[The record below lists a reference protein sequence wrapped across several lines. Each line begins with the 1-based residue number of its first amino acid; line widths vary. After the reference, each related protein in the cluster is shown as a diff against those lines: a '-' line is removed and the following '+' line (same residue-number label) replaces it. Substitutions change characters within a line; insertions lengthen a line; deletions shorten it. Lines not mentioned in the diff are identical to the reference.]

1 MLPKSTK
8 CLYYE
13 PARPQPTMTDDE
25 IFDLMYEHADAFS
38 SCVQFSEQG
47 VLDFARAV
55 LNHTGALVTPT
66 LPEPPGYTD
75 DLWTFIEG
83 VDRYIP

>member
-1 MLPKSTK
+1 
-8 CLYYE
+8 
-13 PARPQPTMTDDE
+13 MTDEE
-25 IFDLMYEHADAFS
+25 IFDLTYEHADAFS

-55 LNHTGALVTPT
+55 LNHTNALMAPAV
-66 LPEPPGYTD
+66 PESPGYTD

-83 VDRYIP
+83 ADRYTSEDS

>member
-1 MLPKSTK
+1 
-8 CLYYE
+8 
-13 PARPQPTMTDDE
+13 MTDEE

-55 LNHTGALVTPT
+55 LNHTSALMASAV
-66 LPEPPGYTD
+66 PESPGYTD

-83 VDRYIP
+83 ADRYTSKDS